1 MQLFFYA
8 FKDQYTLYN
17 YKLQILHILVCIWTN
32 SCPRT
37 SELTKKIVL
46 SATNSQSCLNSMK
59 FSQKNG

>member
-37 SELTKKIVL
+37 SELTKKL
-46 SATNSQSCLNSMK
+46 SCPLPTAK
-59 FSQKNG
+59 AV